1 MGCNG
6 ANKHQLIHFH
16 GQDDEPVQ
24 RHAQQQ
30 AHAGADEGQK
40 LDLAEDVAVHFFV
53 IEAQNL
59 DGGKLLFSLGKV
71 DADQVVQHHRRQ
83 RRRASWRTAGSRC
96 SQPLPD
102 RTGSPSMGCFP

>member
-1 MGCNG
+1 MPPHGKTDHNGEQHGQRHCQQIAAGCNG
-6 ANKHQLIHFH
+6 ANEHQLIHFY

-53 IEAQNL
+53 IETQHL
-59 DGGKLLFSLGKV
+59 DGGKLLFALGKV
-71 DADQVVQHHRRQ
+71 DAD
-83 RRRASWRTAGSRC
+83 
-96 SQPLPD
+96 
-102 RTGSPSMGCFP
+102 

>member
-1 MGCNG
+1 MLSLRRFHAFHHADMPHMPPHGKAHHNGEQHGQRHCQQIAAGCNG
-6 ANKHQLIHFH
+6 ANEHQLIHFY

-53 IEAQNL
+53 I
-59 DGGKLLFSLGKV
+59 
-71 DADQVVQHHRRQ
+71 
-83 RRRASWRTAGSRC
+83 SRF
-96 SQPLPD
+96 
-102 RTGSPSMGCFP
+102 T